1 MRSHKNYVLQSA
13 AAYAKINV
21 YEITNYFFGETITVS
36 GLLTGGDII
45 NQLKDKELGNM
56 LFLPENCVR
65 ANETVLLDDLYIE
78 DIEKQLNVKVCLSND
93 NGAKFIKQ
101 FIGG

>member
-1 MRSHKNYVLQSA
+1 
-13 AAYAKINV
+13 
-21 YEITNYFFGETITVS
+21 
-36 GLLTGGDII
+36 
-45 NQLKDKELGNM
+45 M